1 MSHLVTCPGCKSQ
14 MAAEVRRCPQCG
26 RRTEAGYGT
35 GLTALV
41 IVGLVAVI
49 LVAIRLLVL

>member
-1 MSHLVTCPGCKSQ
+1 

-35 GLTALV
+35 GLIALAV
-41 IVGLVAVI
+41 VGFAAVI